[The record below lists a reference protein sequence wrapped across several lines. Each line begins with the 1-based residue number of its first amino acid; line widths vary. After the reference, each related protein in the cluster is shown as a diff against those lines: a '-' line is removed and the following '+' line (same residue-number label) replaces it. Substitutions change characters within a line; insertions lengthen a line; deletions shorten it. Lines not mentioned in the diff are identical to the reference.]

1 MLVGTETRDDASVWK
16 LDATRGLVATV
27 DFFAPVVDDPR
38 DYGFIAA
45 ANSLSDVYAM
55 GGRPL
60 YALNVVGWPRAQP
73 FALLGEI
80 LAGGAEA
87 AREAECPI
95 VGGHSVDDLEPKYG
109 LAVTGLVHPRR
120 ILSNAGA
127 KPGDVLLLGKALG
140 TGIAVSAIK
149 QGNAPPDL
157 VKAATAQMRQLN
169 RGAGE
174 VYARNWKSVHALT
187 DVTGFGL
194 LGHLDSAMRASKTRA
209 RIDASAIAVLPAVGR
224 LAREGVV
231 PGGTKANLEF
241 VAERAT
247 FPEAMSEADR
257 LILADA
263 QTNGGMLAAV
273 DAKAAPKILRALANA
288 GAPARV
294 IGEVVRPRKGE
305 PAGVDVGGEISASAV
320 RQVPQEKS

>member
-1 MLVGTETRDDASVWK
+1 
-16 LDATRGLVATV
+16 
-27 DFFAPVVDDPR
+27 
-38 DYGFIAA
+38 
-45 ANSLSDVYAM
+45 
-55 GGRPL
+55 
-60 YALNVVGWPRAQP
+60 
-73 FALLGEI
+73 
-80 LAGGAEA
+80 
-87 AREAECPI
+87 
-95 VGGHSVDDLEPKYG
+95 
-109 LAVTGLVHPRR
+109 
-120 ILSNAGA
+120 
-127 KPGDVLLLGKALG
+127 
-140 TGIAVSAIK
+140 
-149 QGNAPPDL
+149 

-231 PGGTKANLEF
+231 PGGTKANLAF

-305 PAGVDVGGEISASAV
+305 PAGVDVGGEISSSAV